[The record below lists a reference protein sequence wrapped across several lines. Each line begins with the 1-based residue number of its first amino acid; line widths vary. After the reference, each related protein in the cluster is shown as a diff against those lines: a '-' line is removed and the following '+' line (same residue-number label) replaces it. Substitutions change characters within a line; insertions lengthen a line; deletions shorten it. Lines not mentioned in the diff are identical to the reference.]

1 MKYKE
6 ATIIKP
12 LQLYETYNR
21 KMVHDIFDPF
31 SSFHSGTGTW
41 GGQGIVKIPTRSK
54 DYVFFVTFSKKQG
67 DHQFKEAIT
76 EEGILTWQSQPSQRL
91 NNPNIV
97 NFITHDHFTSNIYLF
112 LRTRILNP
120 TTKKAEPYTYMG
132 QLAYIAHDNTQE
144 QPVHFTWQIRDW
156 HIDENTLRRMDLS
169 LAPIEGDLIIN
180 EHKSKYN
187 LILVDP
193 PYRKNE
199 RNVNSPNFQARHIN
213 FSENNVINKSI
224 GLAGELLALEREK
237 QYLRENGRGD
247 LADKF
252 WHTSISS

>member
-1 MKYKE
+1 
-6 ATIIKP
+6 
-12 LQLYETYNR
+12 
-21 KMVHDIFDPF
+21 
-31 SSFHSGTGTW
+31 
-41 GGQGIVKIPTRSK
+41 
-54 DYVFFVTFSKKQG
+54 
-67 DHQFKEAIT
+67 
-76 EEGILTWQSQPSQRL
+76 
-91 NNPNIV
+91 
-97 NFITHDHFTSNIYLF
+97 
-112 LRTRILNP
+112 
-120 TTKKAEPYTYMG
+120 
-132 QLAYIAHDNTQE
+132 
-144 QPVHFTWQIRDW
+144 
-156 HIDENTLRRMDLS
+156 MDLS

-224 GLAGELLALEREK
+224 GLAGELLVLEREK